1 MTRQVTVNLFEVQ
14 WTDGKTQKL
23 SSTLNEYMGLP
34 LGQRWRGD
42 FRLDRVEREAAD
54 NIVPHPAFHLDFA
67 RQREI
72 GPGRLSANS
81 EIKDVSL
88 EVNEN
93 FGEETSALYLPT
105 KKWLLVLNNQFGV
118 GPNRMAEYFN
128 ALDPGNH
135 ERHFDYSVSAYLD
148 NKVMEKMRAMKRFSE
163 IEISANVG
171 AFSNAA
177 DSISES
183 VTEAAAGAK
192 AARLYV
198 KLCANEPHKKGG
210 ALDPGKI
217 KAMIKSLLSSEDA
230 VDKINVR
237 GGDAAINGKDQL
249 LQLIEHK
256 VKLQFPETELE
267 VVKHRYS
274 YTSRIR
280 VLRRACR
287 AWLDTLG

>member
-14 WTDGKTQKL
+14 WTEGTTQKL
-23 SSTLNEYMGLP
+23 SATLNEYMGLP
-34 LGQRWRGD
+34 LVQRWRGD
-42 FRLDRVEREAAD
+42 FRLDRIEHAAAD
-54 NIVPHPAFHLDFA
+54 NILSQPAFHLDFA

-72 GPGRLSANS
+72 GPGRLSAHD

-88 EVNEN
+88 EINEN
-93 FGEETSALYLPT
+93 FGEETSALYLPK

-148 NKVMEKMRAMKRFSE
+148 NKVLARMKAMKRFSE
-163 IEISANVG
+163 IEISASVG
-171 AFSNAA
+171 AFGNAT

-198 KLCANEPHKKGG
+198 KLCANEPHKKGA
-210 ALDPGKI
+210 ALDPVKI
-217 KAMIKSLLSSEDA
+217 KAMIQSLLGADDP
-230 VDKINVR
+230 VDKINVK

-274 YTSRIR
+274 FNSRIR